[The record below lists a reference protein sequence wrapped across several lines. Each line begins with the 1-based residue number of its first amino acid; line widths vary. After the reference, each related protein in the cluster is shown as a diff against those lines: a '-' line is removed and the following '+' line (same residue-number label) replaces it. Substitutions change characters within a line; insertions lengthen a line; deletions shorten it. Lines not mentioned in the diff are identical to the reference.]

1 MSEPDRQ
8 VKSEKLLSLTL
19 ACPECGTTMQ
29 ATGKMSY
36 NSVIKE
42 WVIQYWCPSDRQ
54 VFNIYKPETADL
66 AGEIAKEVSDQ

>member
-8 VKSEKLLSLTL
+8 VRSDKLSSLTL

-29 ATGKMSY
+29 ATGTMRY
-36 NSVIKE
+36 DSVIEE

-54 VFNIYKPETADL
+54 VFDIYTPETSVL
-66 AGEIAKEVSDQ
+66 AAEIAKEAGDR